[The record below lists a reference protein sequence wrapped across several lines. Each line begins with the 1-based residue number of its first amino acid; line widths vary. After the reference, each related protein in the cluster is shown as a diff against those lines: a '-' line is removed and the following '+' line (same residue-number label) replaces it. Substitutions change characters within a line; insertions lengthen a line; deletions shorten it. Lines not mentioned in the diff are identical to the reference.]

1 MLCVFVLVLCIETVP
16 TWCMSSTSDYFFS
29 VAQPL
34 AQVHIPFLLQVSC
47 ACVQKQAV
55 VMIRI
60 HCDMMC
66 NRRKHVFVGTG
77 GFANQALT
85 ARLEG

>member
-1 MLCVFVLVLCIETVP
+1 MYT
-16 TWCMSSTSDYFFS
+16 CMYIYLLKYTDYFFS

-34 AQVHIPFLLQVSC
+34 AQVYIPFLLQVSC

-60 HCDMMC
+60 HSDMMC
-66 NRRKHVFVGTG
+66 NKRKHVFVCAGE
-77 GFANQALT
+77 FANQALT
-85 ARLEG
+85 VGLEG